1 MVTWVTVVAAVVL
14 GMVFV
19 SWVMSVLRNGP
30 RQGTET
36 FVRGLVGAVSDL
48 VFVSPRRV
56 AALAWLAV
64 KESLRRKVVVVF
76 AVFLLLIA
84 FGAWFLNPTTVNPAR
99 VYISFVLTATT
110 YLICFLVAAL
120 AALSLPGDIRQKT
133 IHTVVTKPV
142 RPSEIILGRILGFTV
157 IGTILLAVMCGVSRT
172 SASSSRRSMSSRLE
186 WIAMSGSK

>member
-1 MVTWVTVVAAVVL
+1 MDFSLLAMVVESPTPPLGEWFGPALVTWATVVAAVVL

-19 SWVMSVLRNGP
+19 GWVMSVLRNGP

-36 FVRGLVGAVSDL
+36 FVRGLVGTVSDL

-56 AALAWLAV
+56 AALTWLAV

-99 VYISFVLTATT
+99 LYISILSGMK
-110 YLICFLVAAL
+110 
-120 AALSLPGDIRQKT
+120 LSL
-133 IHTVVTKPV
+133 
-142 RPSEIILGRILGFTV
+142 
-157 IGTILLAVMCGVSRT
+157 RT
-172 SASSSRRSMSSRLE
+172 HAS
-186 WIAMSGSK
+186 